1 MRSFTIFAYM
11 YALMISL
18 LVGVISAWQ
27 PAAVL
32 PAEEVFSEGVD
43 AFFVKEPLSADIMNR
58 INGLSWKAESPL
70 DLSDLRYLKI
80 LHVNSDGDYQT
91 GEMIC
96 NRDIADDLL
105 DIFRKLF
112 DAGYRIE
119 RMVLVDD
126 YGADDDA
133 SMAANNSSCFNTRFI
148 AGTRKLSKH
157 GLGMA
162 VDINPLYN
170 PYVKT
175 VGGVVKVWPESAR
188 CYAFDRDARD
198 DIPYMIDEDDLCCKL
213 FKAKGFEWGGDWKSC
228 KDYQHFEK

>member
-1 MRSFTIFAYM
+1 
-11 YALMISL
+11 
-18 LVGVISAWQ
+18 
-27 PAAVL
+27 
-32 PAEEVFSEGVD
+32 
-43 AFFVKEPLSADIMNR
+43 
-58 INGLSWKAESPL
+58 
-70 DLSDLRYLKI
+70 
-80 LHVNSDGDYQT
+80 
-91 GEMIC
+91 MIC
-96 NRDIADDLL
+96 HKDIADDLL

-112 DAGYRIE
+112 DVGYRIE
-119 RMVLVDD
+119 RIVLVDD

-175 VGGVVKVWPESAR
+175 LDGKLRVWPESAR
-188 CYAFDRDARD
+188 AYAFDRDVRN
-198 DIPYMIDEDDLCCKL
+198 DIPFKICHDDLCFKL
-213 FKAKGFEWGGDWKSC
+213 FVEHGFVWGGDWINV